1 MPSAARAFTYVL
13 TSAICWNSLADDRPR
28 VLQLPP
34 APKLPTVQ
42 QVVQETEPPPKPPA
56 FTDPAEAGE
65 DYLIQGEYT
74 GQVAVDGVDT
84 WYGVQVVAGG
94 EGTFD
99 VVILHGG
106 LPGNGWD
113 GTSREQVSA
122 ESAEEQ
128 LTFPWG
134 DGAAELSDKKIH
146 VSNASGES
154 IGRLSKVVRKSR
166 TLGLPAPPHAIVL
179 FDGSNADAFEGGQMT
194 EDGLLMQGVTSH
206 EKFQDFRLH
215 IEWRTPF
222 MPTARGQ
229 ARGNSGAYMQ
239 GRYEVQMLDSFGL
252 TGEDNEAGGIYSIK
266 KPDVNMAFPP
276 LTWQTYDVDF
286 TAARYDAEGN
296 KMADARMTVRHNGII
311 VQNDVP
317 IPEAT
322 RAAPFTE
329 GPDPGPL
336 YLQDHG
342 NPVRYRNIWIVPR

>member
-1 MPSAARAFTYVL
+1 MTIRMPSAARAFTYVL

-194 EDGLLMQGVTSH
+194 EDGLSCRALPVTKSS
-206 EKFQDFRLH
+206 
-215 IEWRTPF
+215 RTSGC
-222 MPTARGQ
+222 TS
-229 ARGNSGAYMQ
+229 SGA
-239 GRYEVQMLDSFGL
+239 RRSCRRLAVRRVATAVL
-252 TGEDNEAGGIYSIK
+252 TCRGGTKCRCS
-266 KPDVNMAFPP
+266 
-276 LTWQTYDVDF
+276 
-286 TAARYDAEGN
+286 
-296 KMADARMTVRHNGII
+296 
-311 VQNDVP
+311 
-317 IPEAT
+317 T
-322 RAAPFTE
+322 RSA
-329 GPDPGPL
+329 
-336 YLQDHG
+336 
-342 NPVRYRNIWIVPR
+342 